1 VKTLF
6 LVLAGWL
13 VIITLG
19 IIAGLIFNKIII
31 DKKLL
36 NIFNIALVIILF
48 TITVYF
54 VITMKNLL

>member
-1 VKTLF
+1 MKTLF

-13 VIITLG
+13 VIITIG
-19 IIAGLIFNKIII
+19 IIAALIFNKIII

-36 NIFNIALVIILF
+36 NIFNFALVIILF

>member
-1 VKTLF
+1 MKTLF

>member
-1 VKTLF
+1 MF